1 MENLMTPTT
10 SDIANS
16 GTPMT
21 VTVSSLRLDPYNP
34 RLPQSVQ
41 GSDQEQLAV
50 ILEIGF
56 EAFAVA
62 QSMANSGYFLGEPL
76 LVIKN
81 DDDPKAWTVVEGNRR
96 LTALLGLTD
105 SEIRS
110 QFPDAEKW
118 EKLANRSLI
127 SRDSEIPVIVYP
139 DRASTTAQIGRVH
152 VLGRLQWRP
161 YAQARYVAARVA
173 EGLSY
178 SDIAEMIGITK
189 SKVGE
194 LYRDQAI
201 VAQAQALGLGTGE
214 VEKAFSLLT
223 VAMGNVK
230 LRDHIGVPMGSQLP
244 PGINPVPEEKAL
256 ELAEVISWIFGS
268 EDEEP
273 KITDS
278 RQISQ
283 LGSVVGSDVG
293 LQSLRGGDSLEQAK
307 QKIQASGMAPRDRL
321 IQRLNAA
328 KNALVSAT
336 SDFSDFI
343 HDAQVRLVFDDIG
356 SALESLQ
363 GMIDEIELGPTDLE
377 S

>member
-1 MENLMTPTT
+1 
-10 SDIANS
+10 
-16 GTPMT
+16 
-21 VTVSSLRLDPYNP
+21 
-34 RLPQSVQ
+34 
-41 GSDQEQLAV
+41 V